1 MSRPPKQSDQHI
13 IPVERIAAQIYVIR
27 GQSVMLDS
35 DLAELYGVST
45 SRLNEQVKT
54 RGGSLTIS
62 PFNARRFP
70 DDFSFQLTA
79 EEALMSQFAI
89 SKGGRGG
96 RRKLPRVFSEQ
107 GVAML
112 SSVLRSD
119 RAADVNVAIM
129 RTFVRLRQVLSTNEE
144 LARKVAQHDQK
155 IDILFEHIKGLL
167 ELPEPPKKPRIGFHV
182 TDG

>member
-45 SRLNEQVKT
+45 SRLNEQVK
-54 RGGSLTIS
+54 R
-62 PFNARRFP
+62 NARRFP

-89 SKGGRGG
+89 RGMHLTPDDPTPCG
-96 RRKLPRVFSEQ
+96 RRLRRPHPRGAIGQRSW
-107 GVAML
+107 
-112 SSVLRSD
+112 VL
-119 RAADVNVAIM
+119 
-129 RTFVRLRQVLSTNEE
+129 
-144 LARKVAQHDQK
+144 
-155 IDILFEHIKGLL
+155 
-167 ELPEPPKKPRIGFHV
+167 
-182 TDG
+182 

>member
-45 SRLNEQVKT
+45 NRLNEQVK
-54 RGGSLTIS
+54 R
-62 PFNARRFP
+62 NVRRFP

-89 SKGGRGG
+89 SAQNQSSRHGPCAGEPHPQGVTLRGG
-96 RRKLPRVFSEQ
+96 VPCVGTPEIKARRFILAVRYHSEI
-107 GVAML
+107 GNPGPDSATKMEISESFAGRSALAL
-112 SSVLRSD
+112 S
-119 RAADVNVAIM
+119 
-129 RTFVRLRQVLSTNEE
+129 FVPIRRGDH
-144 LARKVAQHDQK
+144 ARCTQE
-155 IDILFEHIKGLL
+155 F
-167 ELPEPPKKPRIGFHV
+167 
-182 TDG
+182 DGR

>member
-45 SRLNEQVKT
+45 SRLNEQVK
-54 RGGSLTIS
+54 R
-62 PFNARRFP
+62 NARRFP

-119 RAADVNVAIM
+119 RAGVRFAGPNKL
-129 RTFVRLRQVLSTNEE
+129 VRLNLI
-144 LARKVAQHDQK
+144 AFQHEAPYAFGDSLRHHHCTEQM
-155 IDILFEHIKGLL
+155 
-167 ELPEPPKKPRIGFHV
+167 PVPV
-182 TDG
+182 

>member
-35 DLAELYGVST
+35 DLSELYGVST
-45 SRLNEQVKT
+45 SRLNEQVK
-54 RGGSLTIS
+54 R
-62 PFNARRFP
+62 NARRFP

-96 RRKLPRVFSEQ
+96 RRKLSRVFSEQ

>member
-45 SRLNEQVKT
+45 SRLNEQVK
-54 RGGSLTIS
+54 R
-62 PFNARRFP
+62 NARRFP

-96 RRKLPRVFSEQ
+96 RRKLPRVFQ
-107 GVAML
+107 
-112 SSVLRSD
+112 
-119 RAADVNVAIM
+119 
-129 RTFVRLRQVLSTNEE
+129 
-144 LARKVAQHDQK
+144 
-155 IDILFEHIKGLL
+155 
-167 ELPEPPKKPRIGFHV
+167 
-182 TDG
+182 